1 VEKGG
6 SPKHYAMKL
15 LLPEAFEES
24 EQRSVLKHEAKIAG
38 VLSCFDRML
47 FRGYLPIMSGA
58 SMAQFLQSER
68 VNCENLKHFLLDTAQ
83 RLK

>member
-1 VEKGG
+1 
-6 SPKHYAMKL
+6 M
-15 LLPEAFEES
+15 EAFC
-24 EQRSVLKHEAKIAG
+24 QKHEAKIAG

-68 VNCENLKHFLLDTAQ
+68 VNCENLPDVEWCHFDRVPCREERNGLANSCGAGNQ
-83 RLK
+83 KS